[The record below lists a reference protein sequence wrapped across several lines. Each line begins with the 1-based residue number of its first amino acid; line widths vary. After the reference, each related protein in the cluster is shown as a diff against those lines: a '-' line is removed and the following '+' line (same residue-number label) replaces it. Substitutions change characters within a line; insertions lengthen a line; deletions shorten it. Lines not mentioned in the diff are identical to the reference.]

1 MAFSQPTANID
12 SFKIF
17 FRGPSL
23 VVVWRGER
31 RCRCRQ
37 RRQKVDTS
45 DVYKWLLPQLVR
57 LTFASSCKFLGIPK
71 LKKKELFSKI
81 TAERYVVRAVPNA
94 VLLVKL
100 NSFITSLDRCWHKS
114 SDRTTDVGSLRFSI
128 KASTFLSGR
137 TVDKSQGWG
146 WESNPGLLVEKQKRC
161 PLCGPRKIG
170 QSFVTIFFACWFW

>member
-17 FRGPSL
+17 FFGGPSL

-71 LKKKELFSKI
+71 RGFSKI
-81 TAERYVVRAVPNA
+81 TAGRYVVRAVPNA

-114 SDRTTDVGSLRFSI
+114 SARTTDVGSLRFSI

-146 WESNPGLLVEKQKRC
+146 WESNPGRRVRSENVINCAMCPPPPIWDLV
-161 PLCGPRKIG
+161 
-170 QSFVTIFFACWFW
+170 